1 MCLLTVIQDIVQPAL
16 SQSPQSSFG
25 GSAGSDTER
34 QLMAQLT
41 AMGLEKLE
49 LKRKLEHRDQA
60 LEVCQ
65 EAIQQRDRA
74 LEAEREKRFAA
85 ERVALV

>member
-1 MCLLTVIQDIVQPAL
+1 MCLLAVIQDIVQPAL

-25 GSAGSDTER
+25 GSAGSDIER

-49 LKRKLEHRDQA
+49 LKRKL
-60 LEVCQ
+60 
-65 EAIQQRDRA
+65 
-74 LEAEREKRFAA
+74 
-85 ERVALV
+85 